1 MCQYI
6 HMIPIDINVIVVI
19 QGRIV
24 SIFLPP
30 DFPIAF
36 NVMTSHMRFHG
47 FRIVIS
53 GFILYRQAIS
63 TYQAYCH
70 IVFYYPHVLIIPST
84 IVCFHYHCYMFLSEY
99 IHIKSI
105 STCVASGLV
114 MAPVIVLNPIYDPH
128 IRYYIGRQQWPLS
141 YQVICILDQLSQYSS
156 LPPIC
161 EPRVRIELTTFRLQ
175 GGCTTTVL
183 SRRGSSRT

>member
-6 HMIPIDINVIVVI
+6 HIIPIDINVIVVI
-19 QGRIV
+19 QGIIL
-24 SIFLPP
+24 SIFLPLE
-30 DFPIAF
+30 FPVAF
-36 NVMTSHMRFHG
+36 FVVRCHMGFHSLC
-47 FRIVIS
+47 IVIS

-70 IVFYYPHVLIIPST
+70 LVFYDPHILIIPFAF
-84 IVCFHYHCYMFLSEY
+84 VCFHYHCHMLLQKY
-99 IHIKSI
+99 IYIKSI

-114 MAPVIVLNPIYDPH
+114 MAPVIVLNPIYNPH
-128 IRYYIGRQQWPLS
+128 IKYYIGKQPWLQS

-175 GGCTTTVL
+175 GGRTTTVL